1 MVDDTGKKFTYVQV
15 DTKWKGLVK
24 TYKDV
29 QKHNNTTGKN
39 RKKWQYFELMHDIL
53 SQKPEINLVAT
64 CSSLSGLQVRTSTA
78 STPTASPATPT
89 TSRKINFELSTK
101 RRL

>member
-29 QKHNNTTGKN
+29 QKHNTTGKN
-39 RKKWQYFELMHDIL
+39 
-53 SQKPEINLVAT
+53 
-64 CSSLSGLQVRTSTA
+64 
-78 STPTASPATPT
+78 
-89 TSRKINFELSTK
+89 
-101 RRL
+101 